1 MALLPENSEMDY
13 NVLMNVL
20 NGQATPEESAFV
32 EEWVQRSDA
41 NRELYFRVK
50 DILDLEKAGDRQ
62 LDVEARWQEV
72 SAQLPGRR
80 RVQWWKYAA
89 MIAVLMLAGGTALYF
104 GLRQAAPEVRMTVQH
119 DAPVQISVLPDS
131 TRVWLKGGSTL
142 SYRPTFGEKDRE
154 IWITGT
160 AYFDVQKATLPFV
173 VHTKQL
179 DVTVLGTAF
188 TMHENA
194 VILQQGKVKALAGQE
209 EMTVQPGE
217 RVLVAAGGLKKEKV
231 NAQLF
236 GAWRDGDYNFENTS
250 LAEIKEVLVSNYGYD
265 VEIVNPGAFAGAAI
279 SGRVIM
285 ENEKALMDVLSAMLN
300 ASIEKTGNK
309 LSIQPK

>member
-32 EEWVQRSDA
+32 EEWVRRSDA

-89 MIAVLMLAGGTALYF
+89 MIAVLMLAGGTAIYF
-104 GLRQAAPEVRMTVQH
+104 GLRQPAPEVRMTVQL
-119 DAPVQISVLPDS
+119 DAPVQLSVLPDS

-194 VILQQGKVKALAGQE
+194 VILQQGKVKVLSGQE

-217 RVLVAAGGLKKEKV
+217 RVLVEAGGLKKDKV

-250 LAEIKEVLVSNYGYD
+250 LAEIKDVLVSNYGYD

-285 ENEKALMDVLSAMLN
+285 ENERALMDVLSAMLN

-309 LSIQPK
+309 LRIQPK